1 MPYCPS
7 CGSSVESEHRYCG
20 GCGHQLHDSPMEHD
34 FEPSPKGFLSSESK
48 VVLHAALNDDSKSEE
63 EVRQAASQI
72 EEDMREMLF
81 DFALLGKAAGPF
93 SFGSLLEELN
103 TDPESL
109 SDMDPEDVVV
119 LMGIE
124 YLVAFLQT
132 SSSKSLD
139 ELAEIVEPLWAE
151 RGE

>member
-7 CGSSVESEHRYCG
+7 CGSSIESEHRYCG
-20 GCGHQLHDSPMEHD
+20 SCGYQLQDSLMEHD
-34 FEPSPKGFLSSESK
+34 FGPSSKGFLSSESK

-72 EEDMREMLF
+72 EEDVREMLF

-93 SFGSLLEELN
+93 SFGSLLEELDS
-103 TDPESL
+103 DPESL
-109 SDMDPEDVVV
+109 GDMDPEDVVV
-119 LMGIE
+119 LKGIA

-132 SSSKSLD
+132 SSSESLD
-139 ELAEIVEPLWAE
+139 ELAEIAEPLWAGRDE
-151 RGE
+151 